1 MSTKVPRM
9 RMFAVPNGSGKS
21 CFNHIVDSKW
31 LGVYV
36 NADDIE
42 KQLRSGGI
50 SLLDYKVKIDDEV
63 FIICFKKACVE
74 RGRELPGIQCVNG
87 KVTVDVD
94 EVDSYYAAMI
104 AEEIRTQLLSCGISF
119 TFETVMSHESK
130 VAFLKVAQE
139 RGYRTY
145 LYFIATEDP
154 QINIE
159 RVARRVL
166 NGGHDVPKEKIVSR
180 YHRAI
185 RLLPA
190 ALRIVD
196 RGYVFDNSG
205 DKEEWVAETTNLKG
219 ETSTSLELKTGA
231 LPHWMEAVIET
242 D

>member
-1 MSTKVPRM
+1 
-9 RMFAVPNGSGKS
+9 MFAGPNGSGKS

-50 SLLDYKVKIDDEV
+50 SLLDYKVELDDET
-63 FIICFKKACVE
+63 FIDSFKMTCLS
-74 RGRELPGIQCVNG
+74 REIDLPAIQCVDG
-87 KVTVDVD
+87 KVTVNLED
-94 EVDSYYAAMI
+94 VDSYYAAMI
-104 AEEIRTQLLSCGISF
+104 AEQIRNHLLLCGISF
-119 TFETVMSHESK
+119 TFETVMSHEGK
-130 VAFLKVAQE
+130 VAFLKAAQE
-139 RGYRTY
+139 KGYRTY

-154 QINIE
+154 QINIA
-159 RVARRVL
+159 RVAKRVL
-166 NGGHDVPKEKIVSR
+166 DGGHDVPEEKIVSR

-185 RLLPA
+185 KLLPL

-219 ETSTSLELKTGA
+219 EDSTILELKTDA
-231 LPHWMEAVIET
+231 LPRWMEAVIET
-242 D
+242 E